1 MLPMR
6 KKDEKI
12 IKSCVKVRADNLIEL
27 PQTIQE
33 RCQPGDIVCIASKID
48 ETNPL
53 RGTLKAWIKMTD
65 GGKDIEGKRILEWVE
80 GEGDE
85 ELQKEL
91 IRHFKKL

>member
-1 MLPMR
+1 MLG
-6 KKDEKI
+6 KKDNERI
-12 IKSCVKVRADNLIEL
+12 IKSCIKVRADNIVEL

-48 ETNPL
+48 DTNPL
-53 RGTLKAWIKMTD
+53 RGTLKAWVRMVD
-65 GGKDIEGKRILEWVE
+65 GGKDIDGKKILEWVD

-91 IRHFKKL
+91 VKYFKKS